1 MLKKL
6 MILPIAA
13 GFLAVNAGAAVS
25 DNYAPGTGDNN
36 SKCYWISTVE
46 DLDAFAAMVGNDQ
59 DLSFD
64 KSAMKFNKAFTPST
78 ACAKLLNDIKY
89 AGETKILKADGT
101 LNKSPTKTWKPIMFY
116 GGTFD
121 GNGHTI
127 FGLYAEQE
135 WEPAF
140 IRKAVGGA
148 EVKNLKIEDSYFH
161 AKQGGSIF
169 KRTGGQGAGG
179 IIGDVA
185 FTLPDFNDKTVLI
198 NGCAFVGYISSD
210 RGNAGGLV
218 GGVGDGMALSV
229 ANSYTEVTF
238 GGSNTDKYS
247 LVGYVNDQTYI
258 DVLNCAYVGNTN
270 PYNTN
275 RTDAIENVAK
285 QNDTTACRNYINDYL
300 TKTADSPKQ
309 LAMKSVEELKE
320 EDGIEGLD
328 FELEK
333 DGSGNVVVKA
343 VVGALSDT
351 GAVIISKD
359 ITVDRVTF
367 NRSFIKDAMSSIVLP
382 FSITTANVPNTKFYE
397 FAGVVKEDAEGNPLE
412 QWHVGM
418 NEVSGQLEA
427 HHPYFLQK
435 KDADGV
441 LTFNGGV
448 TLLSTNGKTLEDR
461 HNDWALQGVY
471 SYKKWEEGDSE
482 LGKVY
487 GQAASTKAGSYNAGD
502 FVKLGKNSQIKSM
515 RAYLVNRPS
524 ALAKRAAVMS
534 AENMVV
540 LPKVIPYIVLGSIT
554 NAVPEEDVE
563 PGEETQAM
571 FNSVKAPAT
580 TLKANRWYDLNG
592 RRMNGK
598 PNSQGAFIKNGT
610 PVIVK

>member
-25 DNYAPGTGDNN
+25 DNYAPGEGGND
-36 SKCYWISTVE
+36 SKCYWISTVD

-59 DLSFD
+59 DLAFSNG
-64 KSAMKFNKAFTPST
+64 AFNKAFTPST
-78 ACAKLLNDIKY
+78 ACAKLLQDIKY
-89 AGETKILKADGT
+89 NGDTKVLNANGSGLNGNKAPS
-101 LNKSPTKTWKPIMFY
+101 KKWSPIMFY

-121 GNGHTI
+121 GNGKTI
-127 FGLYAEQE
+127 YGLYANQD
-135 WEPAF
+135 WEPSF

-148 EVKNLKIEDSYFH
+148 EVKNLKIEDSYF
-161 AKQGGSIF
+161 
-169 KRTGGQGAGG
+169 RTANNGAGG

-185 FTLPDFNDKTVLI
+185 YTLPEFNDKTVLI
-198 NGCAFVGYISSD
+198 NGCAFVGYLYSG
-210 RGNAGGLV
+210 RGNTGGLV

-229 ANSYTEVTF
+229 ANSYANPYF
-238 GGSNTDKYS
+238 GGSRTDRYS
-247 LVGYVNDQTYI
+247 LVGYVNNQTYI
-258 DVLNCAYVGNTN
+258 DVLNCAYVGTTS
-270 PYNTN
+270 PYNET
-275 RTDAIENVAK
+275 RTDAIENVGK

-300 TKTADSPKQ
+300 VKNADSPKQ

-367 NRSFIKDAMSSIVLP
+367 SRSFIKDAMSSIVLP
-382 FSITTANVPNTKFYE
+382 FSISTSNVANTKFYE
-397 FAGVVKEDAEGNPLE
+397 FVGVVKEDAEGNPLE
-412 QWHVGM
+412 QWSVGM

-435 KDADGV
+435 TDAGGV

-448 TLLSTNGKTLEDR
+448 TLLTTREQTLENR
-461 HNDWALQGVY
+461 QGDWALQGVY

-487 GQAASTKAGSYNAGD
+487 GQAASTKEGSYNADD

-524 ALAKRAAVMS
+524 ILAKRAAVMS
-534 AENMVV
+534 AEEIVA
-540 LPKVIPYIVLGSIT
+540 LPKVIPYVILGSI
-554 NAVPEEDVE
+554 NNPVPEEGAE
-563 PGEETQAM
+563 QGEETLGIV
-571 FNSVKAPAT
+571 NSIKAPAMM
-580 TLKANRWYDLNG
+580 LKADRWFDPKG